1 MTLPSSVFEVAPV
14 CARTWLTVVRI
25 SSSLICCGKYFSM
38 ILISTTSFAASSGR
52 FPVVNCSKE
61 SFRDLISLPTI
72 WMTSASV
79 ASFFS
84 FPDTSNFMMAAF
96 SMRSV
101 SVTS

>member
-1 MTLPSSVFEVAPV
+1 MTLPSSDFEVAPV
-14 CARTWLTVVRI
+14 CAIICVTVARI

-38 ILISTTSFAASSGR
+38 IFISVASFAASSGR
-52 FPVVNCSKE
+52 LPAVNCSKE
-61 SFRDLISLPTI
+61 SFLDLISLPMI

-84 FPDTSNFMMAAF
+84 FPETSNFMMAAF

>member
-14 CARTWLTVVRI
+14 CARTFVTVARI
-25 SSSLICCGKYFSM
+25 SSSLICCGRYFSM
-38 ILISTTSFAASSGR
+38 ILISAASFAASSGR
-52 FPVVNCSKE
+52 FPAVNCSKE

-72 WMTSASV
+72 WMTSSSV

-84 FPDTSNFMMAAF
+84 FPETSNFMTAAF
-96 SMRSV
+96 NMRSV